1 MAEDA
6 LYTRRISFNERLYL
20 ASEAMKPGFC
30 IQIVVEGDG
39 TLTAEDLS
47 SAVAR
52 AAAVNPG
59 ARLVRRGVLGWMRW
73 VACGPTPPVR
83 VVASWVDCG
92 GTGSSAPPSEIE
104 RPLDPDVGPTCEVV
118 ISPGPRARVVFRCF
132 HGVMDARGL
141 LQFAEDVFHA
151 LRGEKPEGATCAL
164 SDTEVVES
172 SVDARA
178 RTRPPLK
185 SDCATLT
192 ASRSRGAGPVIWKR
206 VTLEGPMPSLVA
218 RIAVELAR
226 YARRF
231 HAGTTRVMVPVD
243 LRNYRRELRSTAN
256 MTYPLFVDVSPER
269 SWRELHKEILKRLG
283 AKEPMRLDPAEKLLP
298 WLPMWLVTA
307 IYWLWLAGHRITGR
321 YPFSALVTHVALQGV
336 APLDGA
342 GFTARALYFLPPQ
355 ADFIPLG
362 ISAVSGAD
370 AAHLVVSAPR
380 SLLGEDQLSTLCEA
394 LQRGVVAEAT
404 ALAGRG
410 PSPT

>member
-1 MAEDA
+1 VLDA
-6 LYTRRISFNERLYL
+6 PYTRRISFNERLYL

-39 TLTAEDLS
+39 ALTEENLS
-47 SAVAR
+47 SAVAC

-73 VACGPTPPVR
+73 VASGPTPPVR
-83 VVASWVDCG
+83 VVAPWSDSEG
-92 GTGSSAPPSEIE
+92 PPPEVE
-104 RPLDPDVGPTCEVV
+104 RPLGPGVGPTCEVV
-118 ISPGPRARVVFRCF
+118 LSPGPRPRVVFRCF

-141 LQFAEDVFHA
+141 LHFAEDVFRA
-151 LRGEKPEGATCAL
+151 LRGEEPEGATCTL

-172 SVDARA
+172 SVGARK
-178 RTRPPLK
+178 RPALK

-192 ASRSRGAGPVIWKR
+192 ASRARGASPVIWRR

-218 RIAVELAR
+218 RIAVALAR
-226 YARRF
+226 HARRF
-231 HAGTTRVMVPVD
+231 HPGITRVMVPVD

-256 MTYPLFVDVSPER
+256 MTYPLFVDVAPER
-269 SWRELHKEILKRLG
+269 GWRDLHKEILKRLG
-283 AKEPMRLDPAEKLLP
+283 AKEPMRLDPGEKILP
-298 WLPMWLVTA
+298 WLPLWLVTA

-342 GFTARALYFLPPQ
+342 GFTARSLYFLPPQ

-362 ISAVSGAD
+362 ISAVSGPD

-380 SLLGEDQLSTLCEA
+380 GLLGDEQLSTLCEA
-394 LQRGVVAEAT
+394 LRTGVVA
-404 ALAGRG
+404 
-410 PSPT
+410 